1 MHMLRFSDDFEEDF
15 QKKFTALGF
24 QNLKISS
31 GIEKFG
37 TLHEFACHPCARDIL
52 ELAVASEG
60 FFATFEVSLSIVYTQ
75 LQTF

>member
-1 MHMLRFSDDFEEDF
+1 MLRFSDDFEEDF

-37 TLHEFACHPCARDIL
+37 TLHEFACHPCAKTGAKIARFWNKKFWNI
-52 ELAVASEG
+52 AAC
-60 FFATFEVSLSIVYTQ
+60 
-75 LQTF
+75 